1 MCVFRP
7 LCERLRILPQF
18 PQGRLIPPTQ
28 IVSRSAL
35 PSTPVVAEIP
45 TEIPP
50 PPLSA
55 PPTTSPCSS
64 GTQQPSELL
73 PEMSHVISRASP
85 PNPSRHGEFIRL
97 PHNLVDVNLSRRHDS
112 GVEVREKD
120 FLRLG
125 TSRLK
130 TSERNLIRSHMSRY
144 TIKRTCL
151 ERFFRAPYQ
160 CEGRILAMLK
170 ISLRFQLFLPS
181 TLYTTCE

>member
-1 MCVFRP
+1 MRWMSQGREGMSCASFDPR
-7 LCERLRILPQF
+7 ERLRILPQF

-55 PPTTSPCSS
+55 PHTTSPCSS
-64 GTQQPSELL
+64 GTQQPLELL

-85 PNPSRHGEFIRL
+85 PNPSRHEEVIRL

-112 GVEVREKD
+112 GVEVREKTLCPAKERAD
-120 FLRLG
+120 
-125 TSRLK
+125 SRRA
-130 TSERNLIRSHMSRY
+130 SEIR
-144 TIKRTCL
+144 
-151 ERFFRAPYQ
+151 
-160 CEGRILAMLK
+160 
-170 ISLRFQLFLPS
+170 
-181 TLYTTCE
+181 